1 MQDECL
7 ESFRHVQLL
16 IKANAPLQGRF
27 SLMNTI
33 ILKRH
38 ASPLGTLL
46 IGSFG
51 DQLCLCDFE
60 QGWHQSEN
68 EKRLK
73 RLLKAEF
80 AEGTSPVIEQTIEQ
94 LSEYFKG
101 ERKTF
106 DLPLMPVGTDFQLKV
121 WRALQDIPYGET
133 ISYAEEAARI
143 GHPKSFRAVA
153 NANGRNPIA
162 IIIPCHRVIGSNGTL
177 TGYGGGMEAK
187 RTLLEQERSLN

>member
-1 MQDECL
+1 MI
-7 ESFRHVQLL
+7 R
-16 IKANAPLQGRF
+16 N
-27 SLMNTI
+27 NTI
-33 ILKRH
+33 ILLHYR
-38 ASPLGTLL
+38 SPLGTLL

-51 DQLCLCDFE
+51 ECLCLCDYE

-80 AEGTSPVIEQTIEQ
+80 VEGTSPVIEQTIEQ
-94 LSEYFKG
+94 LNEYFRG

-106 DLPLMPVGTDFQLKV
+106 DLPLLPVGTDFQLKV

-133 ISYAEEAARI
+133 ITYAEEAARI
-143 GHPKSFRAVA
+143 GRPRSFRAVA

-162 IIIPCHRVIGSNGTL
+162 IVIPCHRVIGSNGTL

-187 RTLLEQERSLN
+187 QFLLELEGSR